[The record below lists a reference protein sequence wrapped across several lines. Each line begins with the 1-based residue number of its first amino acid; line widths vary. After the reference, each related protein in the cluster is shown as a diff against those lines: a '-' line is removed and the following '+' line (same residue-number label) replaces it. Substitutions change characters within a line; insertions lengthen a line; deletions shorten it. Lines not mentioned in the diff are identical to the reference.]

1 MKKTILL
8 CIMLMILTL
17 SLFGC
22 ANKEASSSSQI
33 DEATTSQ
40 SSGESSGE
48 SSTASEKKP
57 SKKEKVPITLQQF
70 APIKKG
76 TQIVSIETS
85 MGVIKIALFANEAPQ
100 AVENFLQLIQAEYY
114 NGLTFYRVVDDYMI
128 QTGDPTESGTGG
140 ESATGEPL
148 QDEFSPNLSC
158 FRGAVVMAN
167 SGPNTATSQFY
178 IVQRPFL
185 PEGWEQALLNNGYPQ
200 EVVDQYIKVGGT
212 PERNFKDTVFGQVI
226 EGMDVV
232 DAIAKTPVEYNELTR
247 ETTKPVLDVRIK
259 SIKLEKYKTPSKNKE
274 KEVPQES
281 AASDSSSEES
291 SSGGM

>member
-22 ANKEASSSSQI
+22 GKKEESSDSQTGEVSSS
-33 DEATTSQ
+33 
-40 SSGESSGE
+40 E

-57 SKKEKVPITLQQF
+57 SKKEKVPITLKQF

-76 TQIVSIETS
+76 TQIVGIETS

-100 AVENFLQLIQAEYY
+100 AVENFLQLVQAEYY

-148 QDEFSPNLSC
+148 QDEFSPNLGC

-185 PEGWEQALLNNGYPQ
+185 PEGWEQALLNNDYPQ
-200 EVVDQYIKVGGT
+200 EVVDQYIEVGGT

-232 DAIAKTPVEYNELTR
+232 DAIAKTPVEYNELTK
-247 ETTKPVLDVRIK
+247 ETTKPAFDVRIK
-259 SIKLEKYKTPSKNKE
+259 SIKLEKYKTPSKNKD
-274 KEVPQES
+274 KEVSEETT
-281 AASDSSSEES
+281 ASESSSLEES
-291 SSGGM
+291 SLGGM